1 MSGSVSV
8 EKSYV
13 KNAIWPAAQ
22 NPFAATSNLASSDV
36 FAALCSNCS
45 RVSFCNVG
53 SMRTS
58 WHTSFSRLAVMFLS
72 LLRWSVIKPSFLHVR
87 ACSMLKFFPH
97 VHVDVRDNGYP
108 YLILAR
114 SQNSCLLSMYP
125 SPSIGKVDGHIEAPC
140 SVLISFSRHCW
151 LLSLDFI
158 SISFCWLHSC
168 LSCLIFFLM
177 LFMFLFEFRKS
188 FLVVLLMIHTLLLAV
203 KCFEIQCLLFREKQL
218 YPFPQV

>member
-1 MSGSVSV
+1 MSGSVWV
-8 EKSYV
+8 EKSY
-13 KNAIWPAAQ
+13 
-22 NPFAATSNLASSDV
+22 PFAATSNLASFDL

-45 RVSFCNVG
+45 CVSFCNVG

-58 WHTSFSRLAVMFLS
+58 WHTSFSRLAVIFLS
-72 LLRWSVIKPSFLHVR
+72 LLRWSVIKPSFLHAR
-87 ACSMLKFFPH
+87 ACLMLKFFPH
-97 VHVDVRDNGYP
+97 VHVGVRNNGHP
-108 YLILAR
+108 YLILTR

-125 SPSIGKVDGHIEAPC
+125 SPSIGKVDSHVEAPC

-158 SISFCWLHSC
+158 SISFCWLYSC

-188 FLVVLLMIHTLLLAV
+188 FLVVLLMIHTLSLAV
-203 KCFEIQCLLFREKQL
+203 KCFEIQCLLFREKHV